1 MIDGLRS
8 IPRKAKSLDDNLIPL
23 INVVFLMLIFFLIAG
38 QITASEPV
46 GFQLPESTE
55 NLTAEDSVSEVVV
68 YVLGVG
74 EYQLNGESLGESA
87 LSAKLEGMVSGPETN
102 TVLTLKADALLQA
115 DKLQDALLVIKKSG
129 IKSVE
134 LLVERVSHA
143 D

>member
-55 NLTAEDSVSEVVV
+55 NFTVEDSASELVV
-68 YVLGVG
+68 YVLGTG
-74 EYQLNGESLGESA
+74 AYQLFGESLGERA
-87 LSAKLEGMVSGPETN
+87 LSEKLERIASGPETN
-102 TVLTLKADALLQA
+102 TVLTLKADALLHA

-129 IKSVE
+129 FKSVE
-134 LLVERVSHA
+134 LLVKRVSHA